1 MQLTGELEASAKAG
15 GSMGKGA
22 KEKKERKQM
31 RTIMRSGLGALEEA
45 GITGIFYICSTG
57 IVWPCGCKSL
67 SDAVFY
73 ELLTLGQR
81 QSEEMAFC
89 PFYR

>member
-1 MQLTGELEASAKAG
+1 MQLTELEAAAKAG
-15 GSMGKGA
+15 GLMGKG
-22 KEKKERKQM
+22 ENEKERKQM

-57 IVWPCGCKSL
+57 IVWLCGCKSL
-67 SDAVFY
+67 SDALFY
-73 ELLTLGQR
+73 ELFALGLR
-81 QSEEMAFC
+81 QSEEMVLC